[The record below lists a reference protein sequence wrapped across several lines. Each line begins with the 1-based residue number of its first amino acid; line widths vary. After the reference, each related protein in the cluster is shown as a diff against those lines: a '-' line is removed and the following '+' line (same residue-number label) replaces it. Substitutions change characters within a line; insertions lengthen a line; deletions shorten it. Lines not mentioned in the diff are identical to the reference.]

1 VIRANDATR
10 ALGQPDPLLTASYA
24 GFVNGDTPASL
35 TTPVAL
41 VAAANPFSPVGIY
54 PIAARGAS
62 SPDYA
67 ITFLPGTLTVTPPPA
82 ALSAADQGWM
92 AFATTLYEEVLGR
105 DPDAAGLNFWV
116 RTLDRGAPTTTVASA
131 IWNSPEHIRL
141 LATGRAPRI
150 TLATA
155 LTDAQAA
162 GRVAF
167 QLASNSPR
175 GPLAIAGAKR
185 AKA

>member
-1 VIRANDATR
+1 
-10 ALGQPDPLLTASYA
+10 
-24 GFVNGDTPASL
+24 
-35 TTPVAL
+35 
-41 VAAANPFSPVGIY
+41 
-54 PIAARGAS
+54 
-62 SPDYA
+62 
-67 ITFLPGTLTVTPPPA
+67 
-82 ALSAADQGWM
+82 M

-105 DPDAAGLNFWV
+105 NPDPGGLAFWV
-116 RTLDRGAPTTTVASA
+116 RMLDRSAPPTTVASA

-141 LATGRAPRI
+141 LATGRAPRV

-155 LTDAQAA
+155 LTDARAA

-175 GPLAIAGAKR
+175 GPLAMAGAKG

>member
-1 VIRANDATR
+1 M
-10 ALGQPDPLLTASYA
+10 LTASYA

-35 TTPVAL
+35 TTPVVL

-54 PIAARGAS
+54 AIVARGAS

-67 ITFLPGTLTVTPPPA
+67 ITCLPGTLTVTPPPA

-92 AFATTLYEEVLGR
+92 AFATTLYQEVLGR
-105 DPDAAGLNFWV
+105 DPEASGLAFWA
-116 RTLDRGAPTTTVASA
+116 RALDRGASPTTVASA
-131 IWNSPEHIRL
+131 IWNSPEHLRL
-141 LATGRAPRI
+141 LATGRAPRV

-175 GPLAIAGAKR
+175 GPLATAGAKG
-185 AKA
+185 ATA